1 VVVFHRLNRSR
12 AGVHSSFVVSLD
24 VVPTLAARDAER
36 LLRFVAHADSIDGDE
51 PFTPELMVELGQLIE
66 ADWVTYHEVDHV
78 RRRMLMLLLRPGDDD
93 DEEEWDITDEEWD
106 RMQEHPVCRR
116 WRENGT
122 FGALRISD
130 VVARQEFR
138 RSRHYA
144 DYFLPWGVEFELKTR
159 LPSPLWHAQTFAFHR
174 SGVRDFTP
182 RDRLVLDL
190 LTPHFSRLREAAKTR
205 RRLAAALAP
214 LDRAGEEAPRGL
226 IFFGPTG
233 EVDFISPPA
242 QRLLRDFFHAA
253 PSDRLPTALVDWLE
267 NGDSPSLVRRRGDRR
282 LVVERTV
289 DSLILEERVAEVTLT
304 AREREVLAW
313 VSRGK
318 TNAEVAELLWLAPST
333 VRKHLENVYAK
344 LGVNTR
350 TAAVARFL
358 GLIDAQAS

>member
-1 VVVFHRLNRSR
+1 
-12 AGVHSSFVVSLD
+12 LD
-24 VVPTLAARDAER
+24 VVPALAARDAER
-36 LLRFVAHADSIDGDE
+36 LLRFVAYADSIDGDE
-51 PFTPELMVELGQLIE
+51 PFTPELMLELGRLIE
-66 ADWVTYHEVDHV
+66 ADWVTYHEADHV

-93 DEEEWDITDEEWD
+93 DDDEEEEEDITDEQWD

-116 WRENGT
+116 WREDGT
-122 FGALRISD
+122 FRALRISD
-130 VVARQEFR
+130 VIARREFR

-205 RRLAAALAP
+205 RRLAAALAE

-233 EVDFISPPA
+233 EVDFMSPPA
-242 QRLLRDFFHAA
+242 RRLLRDFFHAA
-253 PSDRLPTALVDWLE
+253 PGDRLPTALVDWLE
-267 NGDSPSLVRRRGDRR
+267 GGDSPSLVRRRGDRR

-289 DSLILEERVAEVTLT
+289 GSLILEERVAEVTLT
-304 AREREVLAW
+304 AREREVLGW

-344 LGVNTR
+344 LGVSTR